1 MEELLGSAA
10 VGLADPKLADMLAA
24 PGLLQASPSTPEL
37 AASALRVCAESEA
50 AAIPVGAGSKL
61 ARGRLPRKADVLLST
76 AALDQISNHQPAD
89 LTVSTQ
95 TGVPLKSLQAELAAA
110 GQFLAVDPPWGD
122 VATLGGLVACGSE
135 GPLRRRYGALR
146 DQLLGLRVANPD
158 GTLTWAGGQVV
169 KNVSGYDL
177 TRLHTGAYGTLGLIT
192 DVNLKVWPQPEEEL
206 TVLGQGADP
215 LPLLE
220 RLAVSPFWPL
230 AADLFLGRAAT
241 QLGNAGQGQ
250 FLLALRFG
258 GRASAN
264 ARGQSDAVALL
275 SGAGAPDPQVLAGAD
290 SAEFWN
296 NAAAL
301 QPDCQSAGFAVAAI
315 ALPARNRVELLQ
327 AGSARWREAGIEFS
341 GWGRT
346 EHGWFHVALAGSTG
360 LRALAGEL
368 GWLRQQCTAGRGA
381 CVFEHLPDQL
391 AGQLDPWGPAD
402 PVAQAA
408 MERLKTALDPRAVI
422 SPGRYLGGI

>member
-1 MEELLGSAA
+1 
-10 VGLADPKLADMLAA
+10 MLAA
-24 PGLLQASPSTPEL
+24 PGLLQATPPTPEL
-37 AASALRVCAESEA
+37 AAAALRVCAESEA

-76 AALDQISNHQPAD
+76 AALDQVSDHQPAD

-95 TGVPLKSLQAELAAA
+95 TGVPLATLQAALAAA

-122 VATLGGLVACGSE
+122 VATLGGLVASGAE

-192 DVNLKVWPQPEEEL
+192 DVNLKVWPQPEAEL
-206 TVLGQGADP
+206 TVLGTGTNP

-220 RLAVSPFWPL
+220 RLAVAPFWPL
-230 AADLFLGRAAT
+230 AADLFLGRAAAH
-241 QLGNAGQGQ
+241 LGNAGQGQ

-290 SAEFWN
+290 SAAFWN

-301 QPDCQSAGFAVAAI
+301 QPDCQATGFAVAAI
-315 ALPARNRVELLQ
+315 ALPARQSRRAS
-327 AGSARWREAGIEFS
+327 AGGV
-341 GWGRT
+341 G
-346 EHGWFHVALAGSTG
+346 ALAGGQNRIFG
-360 LRALAGEL
+360 LGPDRTRLVPCGPCRVHRPAGAGRRARMAQTAMHRRPRRLRIRTPAGP
-368 GWLRQQCTAGRGA
+368 AGRGSS
-381 CVFEHLPDQL
+381 
-391 AGQLDPWGPAD
+391 
-402 PVAQAA
+402 
-408 MERLKTALDPRAVI
+408 T
-422 SPGRYLGGI
+422 PGAPPIRSRRRRWSA

>member
-1 MEELLGSAA
+1 MIA
-10 VGLADPKLADMLAA
+10 VLEA
-24 PGLLQASPSTPEL
+24 PGLLLATPRTPAL
-37 AASALRVCAESEA
+37 AASALRICAEMETA
-50 AAIPVGAGSKL
+50 VIPVGSGSKL
-61 ARGRLPRKADVLLST
+61 ARGRIPRKADVMLST
-76 AALDQISNHQPAD
+76 AALNQISDHQPAD

-95 TGVPLKSLQAELAAA
+95 SGVSLVRLQSELAAA
-110 GQFLAVDPPWGD
+110 GQFLALDPPWGEA
-122 VATLGGLVACGSE
+122 ATIGGLVASGAE
-135 GPLRRRYGALR
+135 GALRRRYGALR

-192 DVNLKVWPQPEEEL
+192 DANLKVWPQPEAEL
-206 TVLGQGADP
+206 TVLGLCADP

-220 RLAVSPFWPL
+220 QLAVAPFWPL
-230 AADLFLGRAAT
+230 AADLLLGRAAARLGDANPG
-241 QLGNAGQGQ
+241 QL
-250 FLLALRFG
+250 LLALRFG

-275 SGAGAPDPQVLAGAD
+275 KGSGSPDPQVLADGD
-290 SAEFWN
+290 SAQFWQR
-296 NAAAL
+296 AAAL
-301 QPDCQSAGFAVAAI
+301 QQDSQATGWAVAAI
-315 ALPARNRVELLQ
+315 ALPARERVELLW
-327 AGSARWREAGIEFS
+327 AGVARWREAGIDFS

-346 EHGWFHVALAGSTG
+346 EHGWFNFALSGDAGP
-360 LRALAGEL
+360 RVLAGEL
-368 GWLRQQCTAGRGA
+368 GWLRRQTTARRGA
-381 CVFEHLPDQL
+381 CTFEYLPDQL

-408 MERLKTALDPRAVI
+408 MERLKKALDPHAVL

>member
-1 MEELLGSAA
+1 MGPAA
-10 VGLADPKLADMLAA
+10 VGPADPSLAAILSA
-24 PGLLQASPSTPEL
+24 PGLLLATPATPEL
-37 AASALRVCAESEA
+37 AAAALQTCADHEA
-50 AAIPVGAGSKL
+50 AAVPLGAGSKL
-61 ARGRLPRKADVLLST
+61 ARGRPPRKADVLLST
-76 AALDQISNHQPAD
+76 AGLDQISDHQPAD

-95 TGVPLKSLQAELAAA
+95 TGVTLARLQSKLAAA

-122 VATLGGLVACGSE
+122 VATLGGLVASGAE

-177 TRLHTGAYGTLGLIT
+177 TRLHTGAYGTLGLVT
-192 DVNLKVWPQPEEEL
+192 DVNLKVWPQPEAEL

-220 RLAVSPFWPL
+220 QLAVAPFWPL
-230 AADLFLGRAAT
+230 AADLFLGRAAA
-241 QLGNAGQGQ
+241 QLGNAGPGQ

-275 SGAGAPDPQVLAGAD
+275 SGAGSADPQVLAGAD
-290 SAEFWN
+290 SAAFWN

-301 QPDCQSAGFAVAAI
+301 QADCQAAGYAVAAI
-315 ALPARNRVELLQ
+315 ALPARKRVELLQ
-327 AGSARWREAGIEFS
+327 AGRARWREAGIEFS

-360 LRALAGEL
+360 PRALAGEL
-368 GWLRQQCTAGRGA
+368 GWLRQQSTASRGA
-381 CVFEHLPDQL
+381 CVFEHLPEQL
-391 AGQLDPWGPAD
+391 VGQLDPWGPAD

-408 MERLKTALDPRAVI
+408 MERLKNALDPRAVI